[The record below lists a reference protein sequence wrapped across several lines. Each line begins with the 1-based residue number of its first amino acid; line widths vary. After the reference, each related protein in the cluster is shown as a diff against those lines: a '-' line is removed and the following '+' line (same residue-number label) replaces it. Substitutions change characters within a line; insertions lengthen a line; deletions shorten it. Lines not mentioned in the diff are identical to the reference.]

1 MNRILRLIKQ
11 AALDAVRQSYPL
23 ELIFAKVV
31 QQEDIPNNKELLIQ
45 TEQKKPLKRAFF
57 IENGLL
63 DGLRKNDR
71 LVVLQMQG
79 GQRFYILQVFSG
91 EEEGNDT

>member
-1 MNRILRLIKQ
+1 M
-11 AALDAVRQSYPL
+11 RQSYPL

-31 QQEDIPNNKELLIQ
+31 QEEKKEENKELLIQ

-63 DGLRKNDR
+63 DGLEEGNR

-79 GQRFYILQVFSG
+79 GQRFYILQILPG
-91 EEEGNDT
+91 EGEIK

>member
-1 MNRILRLIKQ
+1 MNRLLKIIKQ
-11 AALDAVRQSYPL
+11 AAVDAVRQSYPL

-31 QQEDIPNNKELLIQ
+31 QEEKKEENKELLIQ

-63 DGLRKNDR
+63 DGLEEGNR

-79 GQRFYILQVFSG
+79 GQRFYILQILPG
-91 EEEGNDT
+91 EGEIK